1 MHIYLP
7 ALLLSLLGLS
17 SGLLAGLLGI
27 GGGMV
32 IVPGLFFI
40 FQLMQIPMS
49 ILMHLAMGTSM
60 CVMICTAS
68 ASTWTHQLKGDIKWD
83 FLPKILPGIFLG
95 LVFGSFVSQ
104 HLSTRLLEY
113 IFAIFLLIVSL
124 RILLRRKATLEPQ
137 LKTPKLPFINLVGMA
152 IGLKSGL
159 LGIGGGAI
167 SIPFLMYCG
176 LPMTEVAGTSASFSL
191 PISILGTF
199 SLGLLAASQ
208 TDFPLT
214 IGYIYWPAVLLIAPF
229 TMFGA
234 TLGTKL
240 SHLIPS
246 EKMRLIFAWFLM
258 LVSIKM
264 LLA

>member
-40 FQLMQIPMS
+40 FQLMQIP
-49 ILMHLAMGTSM
+49 IDLLMHLAMGTSM

-68 ASTWTHQLKGDIKWD
+68 ASTWTHQIKGDIKWD
-83 FLPKILPGIFLG
+83 FLLKILPGIFLG
-95 LVFGSFVSQ
+95 LICGSFVSQ
-104 HLSTRLLEY
+104 HLSTRLLEW
-113 IFAIFLLIVSL
+113 IFGIFLLIVSG
-124 RILLRRKATLEPQ
+124 RILLKRKLISEQ
-137 LKTPKLPFINLVGMA
+137 KSKTPQLPFINLVGMV

-199 SLGLLAASQ
+199 SLGIWAASH
-208 TDFPLT
+208 THFPLT
-214 IGYIYWPAVLLIAPF
+214 TGYIYWPAVLLIAPF

-240 SHLIPS
+240 SHIIPS

-258 LVSIKM
+258 IVSIRM
-264 LLA
+264 LLP